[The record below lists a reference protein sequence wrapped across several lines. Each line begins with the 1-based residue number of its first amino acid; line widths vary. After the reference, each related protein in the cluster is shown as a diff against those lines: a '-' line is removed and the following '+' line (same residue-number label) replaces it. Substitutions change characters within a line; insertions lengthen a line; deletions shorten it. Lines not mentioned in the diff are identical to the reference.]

1 MSNTVIQQE
10 EYMCFYFDSQVKRQ
24 NLKDTTE
31 YHIQGTRLEDNYNY
45 AIETLKLVDF
55 NTKGLFENIIYTK
68 ALIKKGLLNISIDIY
83 LEDIIKR
90 LIHNYKFQILNEFSL
105 LKQFI
110 AFGNRTVNKNTFE
123 FYENGICYAIE
134 LFNFITYCDYFTKC
148 KIFNE
153 QNTDIMR
160 ANVGGWDAI
169 IENFELQGRLDD
181 IESYIRDKKPFIL
194 KEYSRDEYIIE
205 KVCNKILK
213 VRENGMFHSKKQ
225 IKKANIQY
233 VKVILEP
240 EKPFYENFEKQVS
253 INNYRNRKNIFV
265 FHNAENPREK
275 YREFKTFRENTKS
288 IIDLENVF
296 EYLLT
301 EYNIGTQFDIF
312 NF

>member
-1 MSNTVIQQE
+1 MSNTVIQQTE
-10 EYMCFYFDSQVKRQ
+10 EMCFYFDSQVKRQ

-31 YHIQGTRLEDNYNY
+31 YHIRGTKLENNYSY
-45 AIETLKLVDF
+45 AMDTLKLVDF

-68 ALIKKGLLNISIDIY
+68 TLIKKGLLNISIDIY
-83 LEDIIKR
+83 LEHIIKR

-134 LFNFITYCDYFTKC
+134 LFNYINYCNEFTEC
-148 KIFNE
+148 KIYDE

-160 ANVGGWDAI
+160 CVVGGWDAI
-169 IENFELQGRLDD
+169 IENFELQGRLED
-181 IESYIRDKKPFIL
+181 IESYIRNKRPFIL

-213 VRENGMFHSKKQ
+213 VRENGWNIRRQ
-225 IKKANIQY
+225 IKKADIQY
-233 VKVILEP
+233 VKVMLGP
-240 EKPFYENFEKQVS
+240 EKPFYQNYEKENS
-253 INNYRNRKNIFV
+253 INNYRNKKNIFV
-265 FHNAENPREK
+265 FHNTENPREK
-275 YREFKTFRENTKS
+275 HREFKRFCFNTKS

-301 EYNIGTQFDIF
+301 EYNIGTEFEKF
-312 NF
+312 

>member
-10 EYMCFYFDSQVKRQ
+10 EHMCFYFDSQVKRQ

-31 YHIQGTRLEDNYNY
+31 YHIRGTKLENNYSY
-45 AIETLKLVDF
+45 AMDTLKLVDF

-68 ALIKKGLLNISIDIY
+68 TLIKKGLLNISIDIY
-83 LEDIIKR
+83 LEHIIKR

-134 LFNFITYCDYFTKC
+134 LFNYINYCNEFTEC
-148 KIFNE
+148 KIYDE

-160 ANVGGWDAI
+160 CVVGGWDAI
-169 IENFELQGRLDD
+169 IENFELQGRLED
-181 IESYIRDKKPFIL
+181 IESYIRNKRPFIL

-213 VRENGMFHSKKQ
+213 VRENGWNIRRQ
-225 IKKANIQY
+225 IKKADIQY
-233 VKVILEP
+233 VKVMLGP
-240 EKPFYENFEKQVS
+240 EKPFYQNYEKENS
-253 INNYRNRKNIFV
+253 INNYRNKKNIFV
-265 FHNAENPREK
+265 FHNTENPREK
-275 YREFKTFRENTKS
+275 HREFKRFCFNTKS

-296 EYLLT
+296 QYLLT
-301 EYNIGTQFDIF
+301 EYNIGTEFEKF
-312 NF
+312 